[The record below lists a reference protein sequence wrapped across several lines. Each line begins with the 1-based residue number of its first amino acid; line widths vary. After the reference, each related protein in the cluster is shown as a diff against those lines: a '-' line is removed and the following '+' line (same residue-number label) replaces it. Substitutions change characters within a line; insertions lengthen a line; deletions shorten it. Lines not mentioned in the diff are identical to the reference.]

1 MFISRRLD
9 GPPTTNLGYVTKPV
23 GPYTPVMR
31 AGDWVIC
38 SGQVAIRDG
47 SLIDGGVG
55 EQVTQCLANMKG
67 LLESQGATMNDV
79 VKCTVFL
86 VDMNDYAEMNEAY
99 IAAFGDHRPT
109 RSAIAVR
116 ELPIG
121 AQVEIEGWAFTGAR

>member
-1 MFISRRLD
+1 
-9 GPPTTNLGYVTKPV
+9 
-23 GPYTPVMR
+23 MR

-47 SLIDGGVG
+47 ALIDGGVG
-55 EQVTQCLANMKG
+55 EQVTQALANMKD

-79 VKCTVFL
+79 VKTTVFL
-86 VDMNDYAEMNEAY
+86 NDMGDYAEMNEAY
-99 IAAFGDHRPT
+99 IAGFGDHRPT

-121 AQVEIEGWAFTGAR
+121 AAVEIEGWAFTGER